1 MLRALGIGSSLATVL
16 WFAVIRFAIWDTY
29 YRSSQPF
36 GQVIPVVMIVI
47 YLGVAG
53 VMLLEIKSMLRKSIA
68 LLAVLLAATVA
79 WTLFD
84 VGLTWPSILLWVL
97 QTCTLIMIVALYRR
111 PSAKQGPS
119 VLDMP
124 IFG

>member
-16 WFAVIRFAIWDTY
+16 WLAVIRVAIWDTY

-36 GQVIPVVMIVI
+36 GQVIALAMIVI

-53 VMLLEIKSMLRKSIA
+53 VMLLGIKSILKKSIA
-68 LLAVLLAATVA
+68 LLTVLLIATMA
-79 WTLFD
+79 WTFLD
-84 VGLTWPSILLWVL
+84 VGLSWPSILLWAL
-97 QTCTLIMIVALYRR
+97 QTCTLVMVVALYRR
-111 PSAKQGPS
+111 PSVKQGPS

>member
-16 WFAVIRFAIWDTY
+16 WLAVIRFAIWDIY

-36 GQVIPVVMIVI
+36 GQIIPIIMIVV

-53 VMLLEIKSMLRKSIA
+53 VILLGIRSILKKSIA
-68 LLAVLLAATVA
+68 LLTVLLASTVA
-79 WTLFD
+79 WTFFD

-97 QTCTLIMIVALYRR
+97 QTFTLIMAVALYRKA
-111 PSAKQGPS
+111 SAEQGPS